1 MPDTFQNASTS
12 RQSSTLPDNAAHCP
26 DADPAE
32 RRSAVRPSGLP
43 IFSTERL
50 TEAERQKLLD
60 LQRRYRGAAD
70 LIEDCLDCGRVDR
83 ALDALQH
90 VIAETD
96 GLPHRVAARLGSGR

>member
-12 RQSSTLPDNAAHCP
+12 RQSATLPDNAAHCP

-43 IFSTERL
+43 IFSTESL

-83 ALDALQH
+83 ALDALQFLERD
-90 VIAETD
+90 VGTLPTEIA
-96 GLPHRVAARLGSGR
+96 LRLGSNR